1 MKHFQE
7 IGSEHRA
14 CLNIYCSWW
23 ILDFICSI
31 SSWSFS
37 LWSNRFSIS
46 RSNLL
51 LSFFS
56 TCKCISSIL
65 SLMHVLDDSL
75 FRFGAV
81 ATSDVV
87 AVMLWIAEG
96 RTWEV
101 IFGIAV
107 GSCGWGCG
115 GSPELLFSFKTSSV
129 TSSSFGKVSANVE
142 ITIGSTAMVIGS
154 APKIFPH
161 YY

>member
-1 MKHFQE
+1 M
-7 IGSEHRA
+7 A

-23 ILDFICSI
+23 NLDFICSI

-37 LWSNRFSIS
+37 LWNNRFNIT

-51 LSFFS
+51 LSFYS
-56 TCKCISSIL
+56 TCKCILSIL
-65 SLMHVLDDSL
+65 SLMLDDGL
-75 FRFGAV
+75 FRFCAV
-81 ATSDVV
+81 ATSDMV

-96 RTWEV
+96 RAWDV

-107 GSCGWGCG
+107 GSCG
-115 GSPELLFSFKTSSV
+115 GSPELLFPLKTSHV
-129 TSSSFGKVSANVE
+129 ASSSFGKLSGKVD